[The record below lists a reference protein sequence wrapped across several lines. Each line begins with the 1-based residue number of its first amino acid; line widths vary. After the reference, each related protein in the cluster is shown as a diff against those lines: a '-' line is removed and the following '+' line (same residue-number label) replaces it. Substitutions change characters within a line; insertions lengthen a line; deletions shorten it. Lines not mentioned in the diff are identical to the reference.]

1 MTRDARQPEGVAR
14 PALPYSPVV
23 VTGDLVFTAGQVALD
38 ARGDLVAGGIEAQ
51 TAQVLDNLARCL
63 DGVGC
68 SMEDVVKVTAFL
80 ADLAD
85 ADGYNRV
92 RDTVR
97 PALPGSLDGRSAAG
111 RQPARRDR
119 GDRATGRRRSNLLE
133 ERRDGVD
140 DAVAVVQ
147 DREYAPTIERRA
159 GVRDPAHEE
168 VPDPRET
175 PLPTRQYACWSSSE
189 VISIRPSMRS
199 TSPRLVERGRRRIP
213 PVERHVASSE
223 THQREPSFGVE
234 STAPRLRAWDE
245 AALERLVRER
255 RGAGVRARVV
265 DHVGAATQEHG
276 RRPGP
281 AAGQPVDDEVEE
293 QAPRP
298 SRSARART
306 PSSSK
311 RIAKPPRSSRNAST

>member
-14 PALPYSPVV
+14 PALPYNPVV

-92 RDTVR
+92 YATWFA
-97 PALPGSLDGRSAAG
+97 PALRGSLDGRSAAG

-119 GDRATGRRRSNLLE
+119 GDRATGRRWSNLLE

-140 DAVAVVQ
+140 DPVAVVQ

-159 GVRDPAHEE
+159 GVRDPAHKE
-168 VPDPRET
+168 VPDP
-175 PLPTRQYACWSSSE
+175 
-189 VISIRPSMRS
+189 
-199 TSPRLVERGRRRIP
+199 
-213 PVERHVASSE
+213 
-223 THQREPSFGVE
+223 
-234 STAPRLRAWDE
+234 
-245 AALERLVRER
+245 
-255 RGAGVRARVV
+255 
-265 DHVGAATQEHG
+265 
-276 RRPGP
+276 
-281 AAGQPVDDEVEE
+281 
-293 QAPRP
+293 
-298 SRSARART
+298 
-306 PSSSK
+306 
-311 RIAKPPRSSRNAST
+311 